1 MGSSVIMAANSAGLQ
16 ILPKSFGPEYEAGNT
31 VKVCGNEIKIHGPS
45 ERDSVLAS
53 LYDEYPN
60 MIVVDYTLPTLVNG
74 KILGAY
80 DTWNRRN
87 LNYFAK
93 GNLLGS
99 STLQNS

>member
-1 MGSSVIMAANSAGLQ
+1 
-16 ILPKSFGPEYEAGNT
+16 
-31 VKVCGNEIKIHGPS
+31 
-45 ERDSVLAS
+45 
-53 LYDEYPN
+53 

>member
-1 MGSSVIMAANSAGLQ
+1 MAANSAGLQ

-80 DTWNRRN
+80 DT
-87 LNYFAK
+87 
-93 GNLLGS
+93 
-99 STLQNS
+99 